1 MMITADFERA
11 VRAVALAYDGPKEGA
26 ADGLIFW
33 KRLERR
39 RPDLTCRCHT
49 CRSDPWQHVKW
60 VLRDCGF
67 SDSATS

>member
-1 MMITADFERA
+1 MRTADFERA
-11 VRAVALAYDGPKEGA
+11 VRLEARAYDGPKEGVLA
-26 ADGLIFW
+26 GLHFW
-33 KRLERR
+33 MQLAKR
-39 RPDLTCRCHT
+39 RPDLTCTSDT